1 MKTLITKNDNGVI
14 TKAYKPDVALI
25 NFCGD
30 HGYELSEEEKRELID
45 ILESS
50 DSFNQFFN
58 KIPIGYAN
66 HYSCPISKL
75 NRQLCAL
82 SYNNYLMWDAESR
95 SDGIV
100 I

>member
-30 HGYELSEEEKRELID
+30 YGYELSEEEKCGLID

-50 DSFNQFFN
+50 DSFSQFFD
-58 KIPIGYAN
+58 KIPIGYAH
-66 HYSCPISKL
+66 HYNCPGERNLKL
-75 NRQLCAL
+75 RAL
-82 SYNNYLMWDAESR
+82 SYNNYLMWSAESR